1 MATRVGWGIADQ
13 ALSSLTNFALGI
25 VVARAVT
32 AAEFGAFSLAFASY
46 LLALGV
52 VRAISSQP
60 LVIRY
65 ATAQVDQWRGAT
77 RRSTG
82 AALAVGLAAG
92 VPCLVVAMLTDGATA
107 GAWGALG
114 LTLPALMVQ
123 DCWRFAFFARGDAR
137 AAFLNDL
144 VWAIALVVGL
154 GAAMAAGG
162 LSVFAATAIWGLSAG
177 VAALYAHRQAGTRP
191 AISATSSWWQEHRDV
206 IPAYV
211 GEFGSGAGASQI
223 GVFAIGGVAS
233 VTAVGALRAADIL
246 MGPLRSFQQ
255 AIRQVA
261 QPEAVRV
268 RAGSGRVVRACA
280 LVSAGLAVI
289 AVLAGVVLIPVS
301 RLWGPQ
307 LLGDTWRI
315 AHPVLLPLTVSIVA
329 AGVLAG
335 AQMGLHAYVAVRRTL
350 VSRVVLSV
358 MLVAF
363 KVIGAAAGGA
373 VGAAVGGAVAM
384 WLGATMW
391 WIQLLVVARGAT
403 GATSDGQDEAEA
415 AGATTAETISML
427 AAGSGSAATPNQ
439 DIAG

>member
-1 MATRVGWGIADQ
+1 MADQ
-13 ALSSLTNFALGI
+13 ALSSLTNFGLGI
-25 VVARAVT
+25 VVARAVS
-32 AAEFGAFSLAFASY
+32 ASEFGAFSLAFASY
-46 LLALGV
+46 LLVLGV
-52 VRAISSQP
+52 VRAASSQP

-65 ATAQVDQWRGAT
+65 ATSGVDEWREAA

-82 AALAVGLAAG
+82 ASLAVGLAAAL
-92 VPCLVVAMLTDGATA
+92 PCLVVAGLTDGATA

-137 AAFLNDL
+137 AAFFNDL
-144 VWAIALVVGL
+144 IWTIALVAGL
-154 GAAMAAGG
+154 GVTIATGTVN
-162 LSVFAATAIWGLSAG
+162 VFVATLVWGISAG
-177 VAALYAHRQAGTRP
+177 LAALYAHRQAGARP
-191 AISATSSWWQEHRDV
+191 AISGSRSWWREHRDI
-206 IPAYV
+206 IPSYV
-211 GEFGSGAGASQI
+211 GEFGSGAGASQV

-233 VTAVGALRAADIL
+233 VTVVGALRAADIL

-280 LVSAGLAVI
+280 LMSAGLAAI
-289 AVLAGVVLIPVS
+289 AVLAGAVLIPVS

-307 LLGDTWRI
+307 LLGDTWRV

-350 VSRVVLSV
+350 ISRIVLSV

-363 KVIGAAAGGA
+363 KVIGAALGGA
-373 VGAAVGGAVAM
+373 VGAAAGGAVAM

-391 WIQLLVVARGAT
+391 WVQLLITAR
-403 GATSDGQDEAEA
+403 SDGA
-415 AGATTAETISML
+415 AQPPPPPGADDQAVASPGTTAVPTTSII
-427 AAGSGSAATPNQ
+427 AAGSSSPVTPNN
-439 DIAG
+439 DTVG